1 MGRVAKQNELCKTN
15 LEKVVKCINKLV
27 KSKLYSDENISF
39 IHTRIKEIIL
49 RDVRMIKECSEK
61 SITEFYLSTLTDKLN
76 TNKDFYNDIFWEELT
91 ANTRDKL
98 ANKYTGGKTFD
109 NNVDIY
115 FNEVK
120 AEYIR
125 HPMGECNDLEFIPE
139 NYDIFI
145 KNNLKTVIECAKRYQ
160 NLGLTF
166 EDLIQAGNVG
176 LLTALE
182 KYDKNKANLRIKI
195 LKLLHLSELETFTY
209 DDAVELISNGF
220 TYSKNLEQTLSKL
233 PKQGFVSK
241 QQFEDWIN
249 KHIKVASFASVA
261 FMWIRAQIIIE
272 LNQVG
277 NIIHVP
283 QSAQKQG
290 VSMANII
297 YLDSVNP
304 HTEDCYHDNQ
314 ISSVV
319 NDEFIIE
326 DECLETSERNN
337 IFKDLVQDL
346 LYKLTDIER
355 RVVKKRFGI
364 DFPYQLSIN
373 EIAENEYLS
382 TNKVKYI
389 LTNALKKITNAIP
402 AKDKESIIQ
411 MLR

>member
-27 KSKLYSDENISF
+27 KSKQYSDENISF
-39 IHTRIKEIIL
+39 INTRIKEIIL

-76 TNKDFYNDIFWEELT
+76 KKEDFYNDIFWEELT

-195 LKLLHLSELETFTY
+195 LKLLHLSEFETFTY
-209 DDAVELISNGF
+209 DEAVELISNGF

-233 PKQGFVSK
+233 PKQGFISK

-290 VSMANII
+290 VSMANVI

-304 HTEDCYHDNQ
+304 HTDDCYHDNQ

-326 DECLETSERNN
+326 DEYLETSERNN

>member
-1 MGRVAKQNELCKTN
+1 MARTVKQNDLCKTN
-15 LEKVVKCINKLV
+15 LEKFVKCINKLK
-27 KSKLYSDENISF
+27 KSNNYTDDEITFIQTKLKEN
-39 IHTRIKEIIL
+39 IL
-49 RDVRMIKECSEK
+49 RDVRLIKDCSEK
-61 SITEFYLSTLTDKLN
+61 NITEFYIETLTSKLDKS
-76 TNKDFYNDIFWEELT
+76 DIFNTDTFWSDLT
-91 ANTRDKL
+91 ERSRDKL
-98 ANKYTGGKTFD
+98 AAKYTSNKTFD
-109 NNVDIY
+109 NNIDIY

-195 LKLLHLSELETFTY
+195 LKLLHSSEYETFTY
-209 DDAVELISNGF
+209 EQAKELITNGF
-220 TYSKNLEQTLSKL
+220 SYSKNLEQTINKL
-233 PKQGFVSK
+233 PQSGFNSK
-241 QQFEDWIN
+241 SSFEEWIN

-290 VSMANII
+290 VAMANII
-297 YLDSVNP
+297 HLDSINP

-314 ISSVV
+314 ISNVV

-326 DECLETSERNN
+326 DEYLETTERNN
-337 IFKDLVQDL
+337 MFKDIVHDV
-346 LYKLTDIER
+346 LYKLTDVER
-355 RVVKKRFGI
+355 RIVKKRFSI

-373 EIAENEYLS
+373 EIAENEMLS
-382 TNKVKYI
+382 VNKVKYI
-389 LTNALKKITNAIP
+389 LNNALKKIAANISP
-402 AKDKESIIQ
+402 RDRESICQ
-411 MLR
+411 MIG

>member
-1 MGRVAKQNELCKTN
+1 
-15 LEKVVKCINKLV
+15 
-27 KSKLYSDENISF
+27 
-39 IHTRIKEIIL
+39 
-49 RDVRMIKECSEK
+49 
-61 SITEFYLSTLTDKLN
+61 
-76 TNKDFYNDIFWEELT
+76 
-91 ANTRDKL
+91 
-98 ANKYTGGKTFD
+98 
-109 NNVDIY
+109 
-115 FNEVK
+115 
-120 AEYIR
+120 
-125 HPMGECNDLEFIPE
+125 MGECNELEFIPE

-195 LKLLHLSELETFTY
+195 LKLLHSSELETFSY
-209 DDAVELISNGF
+209 NDAVELISNGF

-233 PKQGFVSK
+233 PKNGFDSK
-241 QQFEDWIN
+241 QHFEDWIN
-249 KHIKVASFASVA
+249 KHIKIASFASVA

-290 VSMANII
+290 VAMANII
-297 YLDSVNP
+297 HLDSINP
-304 HTEDCYHDNQ
+304 HTDDCYHDNQ

-319 NDEFIIE
+319 TDEFIIE
-326 DECLETSERNN
+326 DEYLETSERNN
-337 IFKDLVQDL
+337 LFKDIVQDI
-346 LYKLTDIER
+346 LYKLSDVER

-382 TNKVKYI
+382 VNKVKYI
-389 LTNALKKITNAIP
+389 LNNALKKISNSISP
-402 AKDKESIIQ
+402 KDKESICQ
-411 MLR
+411 MIG

>member
-61 SITEFYLSTLTDKLN
+61 SITEFYLSTLIDKLN

-145 KNNLKTVIECAKRYQ
+145 KNNLKTVIKCAKRYQ

-209 DDAVELISNGF
+209 DEAVELISNGF

-233 PKQGFVSK
+233 PKQGFISK

-402 AKDKESIIQ
+402 EKDKESIIQ

>member
-76 TNKDFYNDIFWEELT
+76 TNKDFYNDIFWAELT

-195 LKLLHLSELETFTY
+195 LKLLHSSELETFTH

-233 PKQGFVSK
+233 PKQGFTSK

-249 KHIKVASFASVA
+249 KHIKIASFASVA

-326 DECLETSERNN
+326 DEYLETSERNN
-337 IFKDLVQDL
+337 IFKDLVHDL

>member
-61 SITEFYLSTLTDKLN
+61 SITEFYLSTLIDKLN

-195 LKLLHLSELETFTY
+195 LKLLQLSELETFTY
-209 DDAVELISNGF
+209 DEAVELISNGF

-233 PKQGFVSK
+233 PKQGFISK